1 MTQIFRFS
9 VGVGPLL
16 VSIPHSGGEIPK
28 EIAATMT
35 KEGLAQ
41 PDTDFFVDKLYD
53 FLGHLKVPTLVA
65 TQSRYVI
72 DLNRPPDD
80 SSLYPERFTTGLVPT
95 TTFAGGD
102 IYKKGKT
109 PKAAAIE
116 KRLQTYWQPYH
127 DKLLEELEKIKA
139 AYGYA
144 LLWDAHSI
152 RSVVP
157 ALFDDQLPHLNFGS
171 NSGHSH
177 RLDFEPAFEGIMD
190 GAHEYSY
197 VLDGRFKGGYI
208 TRTYGQPWEGVHAL
222 QLELSQETYMDEE
235 LNTYDQEKA
244 VKTAALLERLILSFM
259 DMHPY

>member
-1 MTQIFRFS
+1 MTQFFRFS

-28 EIAATMT
+28 PIAATMT

-53 FLGHLKVPTLVA
+53 FLGHLKVPTLAA
-65 TQSRYVI
+65 TQSRYVV

-80 SSLYPERFTTGLVPT
+80 SSLYPGRFTTGLVPT
-95 TTFAGGD
+95 TTFSGGD
-102 IYKKGKT
+102 IYKKGKA
-109 PKAAAIE
+109 PGASQVK
-116 KRLQTYWQPYH
+116 KRLEVYWRPYH
-127 DKLLEELEKIKA
+127 DKLIEELEKIKA

-157 ALFDDQLPHLNFGS
+157 ALFDDQLPDLSFGS

-177 RLDFEPAFEGIMD
+177 RLEFEPAFEGIME
-190 GAHEYSY
+190 GAREYSY

-208 TRTYGQPWEGVHAL
+208 TRTYGQPWEGVHSL

-235 LNTYDQEKA
+235 LNTFDPEKA
-244 VKTAALLERLILSFM
+244 VKPAPPRQSKMAASRTRS
-259 DMHPY
+259 PQ